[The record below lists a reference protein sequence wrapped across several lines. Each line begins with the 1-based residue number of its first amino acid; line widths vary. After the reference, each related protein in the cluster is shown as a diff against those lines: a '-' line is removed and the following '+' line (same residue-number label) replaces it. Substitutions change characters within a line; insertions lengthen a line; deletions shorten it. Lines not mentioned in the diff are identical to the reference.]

1 MRLIIIYFSLF
12 TSLFA
17 LDMTAKYNV
26 EYGIFGNVGT
36 TETRTFVDSNNRYKV
51 DLHVQTVGL
60 ANFMSGGREEWF
72 LSIGSVNEKGI
83 FMPEVF
89 EKVVKQRVSNI
100 NGLDSKWVDE
110 KVTQRYTFAH
120 DSKVV
125 MLEETKQHDGNIV
138 HKESKKAEYYAP
150 YDILSLFLN
159 FPKLLPSLDLKEP
172 VVLYAIGANEK
183 DGRVDVMPL
192 SNASAIRKQFSWP
205 DGHMLKVILNQEIFA
220 SERGELIINLGDD
233 GLCKQGVLEDVIF
246 FGDIRGT
253 RVL

>member
-17 LDMTAKYNV
+17 LDITAKYSV
-26 EYGIFGNVGT
+26 EYGIFGHVGT
-36 TETRTFVDSNNRYKV
+36 TQTRTFVDSDNRYKV

-72 LSIGSVNEKGI
+72 LSIGAVNEKGI
-83 FMPEVF
+83 FVPEVF
-89 EKVVKQRVSNI
+89 EKIVKQRVSSI
-100 NGLDSKWVDE
+100 NGFDSKWVDE

-120 DSKVV
+120 DTKIV
-125 MLEETKQHDGNIV
+125 MLEETKEHDATVI
-138 HKESKKAEYYAP
+138 HKASKRADYYASD
-150 YDILSLFLN
+150 DILSLFLN

-172 VVLYAIGANEK
+172 VVLYAIGANET

-192 SNASAIRKQFSWP
+192 PNASAIKEQFAWA
-205 DGHMLKVILNQEIFA
+205 DGHMLKDIPNQEIFA

-233 GLCKQGVLEDVIF
+233 GLCKQGVLEDVIL
-246 FGDIRGT
+246 FGDIRGN